1 MKFRALHFLLPACAM
16 ATPIFSDEIDTSI
29 DNGLQFAQTQASYLA
44 DSVLRTNS
52 RFTDYSSTSGV
63 WQIKSRSTWCSGFPP
78 GLFWYLHNLT
88 GEQEWLDRARNWTE
102 GVRARATEADND
114 TGFQIFCSFGLGYIL
129 TGETDTDY
137 LDVMKTAA
145 NTFATQ
151 RFNPTIG
158 SYRAWTNTSSNPVSD
173 PSITASTTNPN
184 DMVFEVNIDM
194 MMNMELPLFV
204 GLNGG
209 NPDYVDYAVSHA
221 DRSWEDLVR
230 VDGSTF
236 HVVGYKADGTVD
248 YKRTHQGWQ
257 TDSTWSRG
265 QAWGVYGYAM
275 LYRYTGLE
283 RMLQR
288 SELLFDYFMA
298 ATAAQSSDFIPYSDF
313 DAPLNASNPRD
324 TSAAAIVASAALDLY
339 NMTDDEKY
347 LNAARNILLS
357 LGSPTYLAQGTNY
370 QPILL
375 KASSKWGDPE
385 VGAIF
390 ADFYYVEAMMRYRA
404 LFPPESPTPSDATLT
419 NISTRGLVGDQEN
432 VMIAGFV
439 VDGSNPISVML
450 RGIGPGLA
458 SFDVENT
465 VADPVIRLFDASV
478 SGVNPIEENDDWGDN
493 GNLAE
498 IEAARMATGA
508 FELDAGSKDAVLLVT
523 LDPGLYTVKLSGKE
537 AGAIKTGLIEV
548 YRVP

>member
-1 MKFRALHFLLPACAM
+1 
-16 ATPIFSDEIDTSI
+16 
-29 DNGLQFAQTQASYLA
+29 
-44 DSVLRTNS
+44 
-52 RFTDYSSTSGV
+52 
-63 WQIKSRSTWCSGFPP
+63 
-78 GLFWYLHNLT
+78 
-88 GEQEWLDRARNWTE
+88 
-102 GVRARATEADND
+102 
-114 TGFQIFCSFGLGYIL
+114 
-129 TGETDTDY
+129 
-137 LDVMKTAA
+137 
-145 NTFATQ
+145 
-151 RFNPTIG
+151 
-158 SYRAWTNTSSNPVSD
+158 
-173 PSITASTTNPN
+173 
-184 DMVFEVNIDM
+184 
-194 MMNMELPLFV
+194 
-204 GLNGG
+204 
-209 NPDYVDYAVSHA
+209 
-221 DRSWEDLVR
+221 
-230 VDGSTF
+230 
-236 HVVGYKADGTVD
+236 
-248 YKRTHQGWQ
+248 
-257 TDSTWSRG
+257 
-265 QAWGVYGYAM
+265 M

-375 KASSKWGDPE
+375 RASSKWGDPE